1 MAKIRFQ
8 MFIDESQ
15 KAALERLQH
24 DSGTSVAELVRKAI
38 NNFLSEYRKKKEVPV
53 EDETIKKLLS
63 VAGICKGGPPDLADS
78 IDEYL
83 YGIPRRK
90 RK

>member
-53 EDETIKKLLS
+53 EDETIKNFFLLQAS
-63 VAGICKGGPPDLADS
+63 A
-78 IDEYL
+78 
-83 YGIPRRK
+83 K
-90 RK
+90 RAARPC